1 MQSAVSPGRAMCVRT
16 PRHEAEK
23 RGSGRGTPLARCRA
37 ACSARRRESPCRALA
52 RSGTGGTHGHAR
64 IPASRRRCRMN
75 GTMGKLSMLS
85 QEADGL
91 LSRLVRLRQTLAQ
104 MRDDL
109 HGTGPGNMLAEA
121 NEQLILAALHAEE
134 VAETAV
140 SKLGE
145 LTRSSQH
152 DPLTGL
158 PNRVLMRDRLENA
171 IALAQR
177 HGTRLALLFVDLDD
191 FKRIN
196 DTLGH
201 AAGDEA
207 LKLVALRMRAV
218 LRNSDTVSRHGGE

>member
-1 MQSAVSPGRAMCVRT
+1 
-16 PRHEAEK
+16 
-23 RGSGRGTPLARCRA
+23 
-37 ACSARRRESPCRALA
+37 
-52 RSGTGGTHGHAR
+52 
-64 IPASRRRCRMN
+64 
-75 GTMGKLSMLS
+75 
-85 QEADGL
+85 L

-218 LRNSDTVSRHGGE
+218 LRNSDTVSRHGGEEFLVLLPEISQVADAAIIARKLLAAISAPADCGGKRLKLSASIGIATYPEQGRDVSTLIERADAAMYRAKRSGPGRFGF